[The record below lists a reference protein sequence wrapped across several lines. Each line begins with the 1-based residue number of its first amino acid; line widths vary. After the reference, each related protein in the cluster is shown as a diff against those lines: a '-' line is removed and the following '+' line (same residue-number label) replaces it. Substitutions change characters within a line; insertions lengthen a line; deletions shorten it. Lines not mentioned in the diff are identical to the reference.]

1 MNIFHQVTFLY
12 LPNPLIQKEIEVTMD
27 SDYST
32 LSQNKNLQNNHTN
45 KIQIEPE
52 IKLDLQ
58 TAEEIEV
65 EKEEAEKTQIIN
77 NQKINDVN
85 QEKCKKNEKYYLSR
99 EIALTVAKYGREMFS
114 SVKENESKFLIP
126 IN

>member
-85 QEKCKKNEKYYLSR
+85 QKSAKKMKNIIYLEKLR
-99 EIALTVAKYGREMFS
+99 
-114 SVKENESKFLIP
+114 
-126 IN
+126 